1 MVQVRFIILLLC
13 LLSLGCSNPFTT
25 FYKPFDSTLR
35 LKTDRN
41 PERFKGSDAAE
52 DYLNMIENNWSY
64 VGYSSFT
71 ADAGDIDWDDAI
83 AQAKKIGASAVIFYD
98 PKFES
103 SRSGA
108 IPITTPDVTT
118 SYSTANATAYG
129 SGGTVRAYGSGT
141 TTTYGSQTTMIP
153 YTVNRYS
160 YMVTYWDKRPQQWIL
175 GAYYQDLSRETRT
188 AIGSNKGVI
197 LTAIIKGSPAFQADL
212 LRGDIIKDIEGEEV
226 LDIQRMYYLLDK
238 FSGRAVS
245 FTVLRRGIEQKIT
258 VILGTK

>member
-1 MVQVRFIILLLC
+1 MIQAKFIILLLC
-13 LLSLGCSNPFTT
+13 LLSLSCSNPFTT
-25 FYKPFDSTLR
+25 FYTPIDSTLR

-41 PERFKGSDAAE
+41 PERIKGSDAAE
-52 DYLNMIENNWSY
+52 DYLNMLENNWAY

-71 ADAGDIDWDDAI
+71 AGGGIDWDDAI
-83 AQAKKIGASAVIFYD
+83 AHAKKIGASAVIFYD

-103 SRSGA
+103 SSSGA
-108 IPITTPDVTT
+108 IPITTPNVTT
-118 SYSTANATAYG
+118 SYSTANATSYG

-141 TTTYGSQTTMIP
+141 TTTYGSRTTMIP

-160 YMVTYWDKRPQQWIL
+160 YMVTYWDKLPQQWIL
-175 GAYYQDLSRETRT
+175 GAYFQDLSRETRT

-197 LTAIIKGSPAFQADL
+197 LIAVVKGSPAFQADL

-226 LDIQRMYYLLDK
+226 LDVQRMYYLTDK

>member
-1 MVQVRFIILLLC
+1 MVQVRITILSLC
-13 LLSLGCSNPFTT
+13 LLSVSCSNPFTT
-25 FYKPFDSTLR
+25 FYTPVDSTLR
-35 LKTDRN
+35 VKSDRN
-41 PERFKGSDAAE
+41 PERIKGSDAAE
-52 DYLNMIENNWSY
+52 DYLNMLENNWRY

-71 ADAGDIDWDDAI
+71 AGGEIDWDDAI
-83 AQAKKIGASAVIFYD
+83 AQAKKIGASAVIFYN

-103 SRSGA
+103 SSSGA
-108 IPITTPDVTT
+108 IPFTTPNVTR

-129 SGGTVRAYGSGT
+129 SGGTVSAYGTGT
-141 TTTYGSQTTMIP
+141 TTTYGSQTMMIP

-160 YMVTYWDKRPQQWIL
+160 YMVTYWDKLPQQRIF
-175 GAYYQDLSRETRT
+175 GAYWLDLSRETRT

-197 LTAIIKGSPAFQADL
+197 LTAVVKGFPAFQADL

-226 LDIQRMYYLLDK
+226 LDMQRMSYLLDK

>member
-1 MVQVRFIILLLC
+1 MVQVRIIILSLC
-13 LLSLGCSNPFTT
+13 LLSVGCGNPFTT
-25 FYKPFDSTLR
+25 FYTPVDSTLR
-35 LKTDRN
+35 VKSDRN
-41 PERFKGSDAAE
+41 PERIKGSDANE
-52 DYLNMIENNWSY
+52 DYLNMLENNWDY

-71 ADAGDIDWDDAI
+71 AGGGIDWDDAI
-83 AQAKKIGASAVIFYD
+83 AQAKKIGASAVIFYN

-103 SRSGA
+103 SSSGA
-108 IPITTPDVTT
+108 IPITTPNVTR

-129 SGGTVRAYGSGT
+129 SGGTVSAYGTGT

-160 YMVTYWDKRPQQWIL
+160 YMVTYWDKRRQPWVL
-175 GAYYQDLSRETRT
+175 GAFYQDLSRETRT

-197 LTAIIKGSPAFQADL
+197 LIAVIKGSPAFQADL

-226 LDIQRMYYLLDK
+226 LDMQRMYYLLDK